1 MIYNLRKYLTL
12 NLPDITFYA
21 NGWRPKSEHDS
32 VMILQSGGD
41 PEHWIDRTDWTV
53 QIMSRAE
60 NIVNAKEQ
68 IDDVYAKLK
77 NRYGLELPAITVDS
91 IVYPLVKTYQISP
104 LQTPGYI
111 GADQANL
118 EMWSFNIRITTA

>member
-1 MIYNLRKYLTL
+1 MIYNLKKYLTI
-12 NLPDITFYA
+12 NLPDITFYS

-41 PEHWIDRTDWTV
+41 PQHWYNRTDWTV

-60 NIVNAKEQ
+60 NIVNAKEL
-68 IDDVYAKLK
+68 IDAVYNKLK

-91 IVYPLVKTYQISP
+91 ILYPLVKTYQISP
-104 LQTPGYI
+104 LQAPSYI
-111 GADQANL
+111 GADKANL
-118 EMWSFNIRITTA
+118 EMWSFNLIITTT

>member
-21 NGWRPKSEHDS
+21 NGWRPSSARDS

-41 PEHWIDRTDWTV
+41 PKPWYDRTDWTV
-53 QIMSRAE
+53 QVMSRAE

-68 IDDVYAKLK
+68 IDEVYEELK
-77 NRYGLELPAITVDS
+77 NRYGLELP
-91 IVYPLVKTYQISP
+91 P
-104 LQTPGYI
+104 
-111 GADQANL
+111 
-118 EMWSFNIRITTA
+118 

>member
-21 NGWRPKSEHDS
+21 NGWRPSSARDS

-41 PEHWIDRTDWTV
+41 PKPWYDRTDWTV
-53 QIMSRAE
+53 QVMSRAE

-68 IDDVYAKLK
+68 IDEVYEELK
-77 NRYGLELPAITVDS
+77 NRYGLELPAITVGTTL
-91 IVYPLVKTYQISP
+91 YPLVKTYQISP
-104 LQTPGYI
+104 LQTPSYI
-111 GADQANL
+111 GADNANL
-118 EMWSFNIRITTA
+118 EMWSFNLIITTT